1 MNTEELMPRAS
12 LKLLNKYLSDIYD
25 LGDRDEMSVKHVGHG
40 MASVLAFDSWRKCV
54 DYTEPDYPLTVAR
67 RRKLADLWELVEDLV
82 KLEGK
87 QWVLDVLPI
96 LEANNYK
103 MLYVNTYTGD
113 TWLGY
118 GTEIKKQ
125 NLSVKER

>member
-1 MNTEELMPRAS
+1 MNTEELMPQAS
-12 LKLLNKYLSDIYD
+12 LKLLNRYLSDIYD

-40 MASVLAFDSWRKCV
+40 IASILAFDSWRKCI
-54 DYTEPDYPLTVAR
+54 DYTAPDYPITVAR
-67 RRKLADLWELVEDLV
+67 RRKLADLWEKVEDLV
-82 KLEGK
+82 KQEGK

-103 MLYVNTYTGD
+103 MLYCNTYTGD

-125 NLSVKER
+125 NLQVKER